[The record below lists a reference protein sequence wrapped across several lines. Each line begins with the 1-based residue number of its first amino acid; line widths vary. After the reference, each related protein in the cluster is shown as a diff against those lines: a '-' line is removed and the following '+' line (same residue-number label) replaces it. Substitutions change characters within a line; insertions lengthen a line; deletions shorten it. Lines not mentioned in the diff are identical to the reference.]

1 MDEATKRRVE
11 NILKDKPL
19 DFVECGTCGF
29 VFFVFKDTED
39 PLYCPRCRNMV
50 TWPHIL
56 NP

>member
-11 NILKDKPL
+11 DIIKDKLL
-19 DFVECGTCGF
+19 DFVECGTCDF

-50 TWPHIL
+50 TWQE
-56 NP
+56 